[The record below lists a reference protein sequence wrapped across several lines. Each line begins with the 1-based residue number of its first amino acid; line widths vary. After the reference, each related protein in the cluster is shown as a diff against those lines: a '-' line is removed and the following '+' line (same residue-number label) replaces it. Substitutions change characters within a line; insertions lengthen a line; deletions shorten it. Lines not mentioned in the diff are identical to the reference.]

1 MVIADWL
8 RAKYVTPLKEQREA
22 ERERRRAEGW
32 AEGYAEGRAEGY
44 AEGLAEANGIWRAW
58 NRRRKEATERG
69 EPFDEPEPYGKG
81 E

>member
-8 RAKYVTPLKEQREA
+8 REKYVTPLKEQREA
-22 ERERRRAEGW
+22 ERERR
-32 AEGYAEGRAEGY
+32 RAEGY

-69 EPFDEPEPYGKG
+69 EPFDEPEPYSKG